1 MIDHHRV
8 DIAADCYWSDE
19 SQNLLSPHADRHV
32 GICRLLF
39 VTLLSPHADA
49 GDMSFTICDFV
60 TFFVHKIFVRDISG
74 VG

>member
-1 MIDHHRV
+1 MLQTVIGLMRV
-8 DIAADCYWSDE
+8 KTYY
-19 SQNLLSPHADRHV
+19 PHMPIGML